1 MVRMLAGHGAD
12 IDKRGRIHESSPL
25 DLASEEAVRLPCM
38 RTLLDIGADV
48 NARDKN
54 GKTPLLHALASSD
67 GLTVHNIENIRL
79 LPQRGS
85 DVHAATLDGE
95 TAVSSLVFLVKE
107 ALEGSV
113 EDAAEIGRFCLRATW
128 LLLAHGADTSCCLAP
143 DGEEDGEPSLTLTS
157 LEHFD
162 RIFPLAVLLRQ
173 SGASFHCS
181 HHRDSCW
188 TGYRLVF

>member
-1 MVRMLAGHGAD
+1 MELTLTSEVGALYLLQ
-12 IDKRGRIHESSPL
+12 IHESSPL

-95 TAVSSLVFLVKE
+95 TAVLME
-107 ALEGSV
+107 T
-113 EDAAEIGRFCLRATW
+113 C
-128 LLLAHGADTSCCLAP
+128 
-143 DGEEDGEPSLTLTS
+143 
-157 LEHFD
+157 
-162 RIFPLAVLLRQ
+162 
-173 SGASFHCS
+173 
-181 HHRDSCW
+181 
-188 TGYRLVF
+188 